1 MDAKECIK
9 SRRSVRRFT
18 DRVITHEEFEQL
30 IDLAKMAPT
39 WKNTQTLRYV
49 FVQDEAKIQE
59 IASTAMLG
67 FEYNAKTV
75 SQCKNLV
82 V

>member
-39 WKNTQTLRYV
+39 WRIHRRFVMYLFRMKQRYKKLLP
-49 FVQDEAKIQE
+49 QPCLDLNIMQRQYHSARI
-59 IASTAMLG
+59 LL
-67 FEYNAKTV
+67 Y
-75 SQCKNLV
+75 
-82 V
+82 